1 MRHSC
6 MGRSNR
12 YPSCNNSQCNN
23 PNPSLCCCP
32 PGPAGPIGP
41 VGPVGPPGPIGPT
54 GLIGPTGPAGLVG
67 PAGTT
72 GATGAIGPTGP
83 AGPVGSAGPAG
94 PVGPVGSPGSVG
106 VTGATG
112 PAGAPGPPGP
122 IGPSG
127 QPNTSY
133 AQYIVNAN
141 PASGSYLPFILQF
154 EEGGLANLQG
164 EEQISLTQGY
174 IYLIN
179 YTFYATPGINSYFQI
194 LPYLNNSP
202 ALFYS
207 TLATSN
213 ASTRNAFLSGSFIVN
228 FTITT
233 NTLLEFRLTYPADTT
248 NIDITGVICITPI
261 ATT

>member
-1 MRHSC
+1 MRHSY
-6 MGRSNR
+6 MNHSNH

-23 PNPSLCCCP
+23 SQCNNSNPSLCCCP

-41 VGPVGPPGPIGPT
+41 IGP
-54 GLIGPTGPAGLVG
+54 IGPTGPAG
-67 PAGTT
+67 AT
-72 GATGAIGPTGP
+72 GSTGAIGPTGP
-83 AGPVGSAGPAG
+83 TGMI
-94 PVGPVGSPGSVG
+94 
-106 VTGATG
+106 GATG
-112 PAGAPGPPGP
+112 PAGAIGPTGPTGSIGPTGP

-141 PASGSYLPFILQF
+141 PTSGSYLPFLLQF

-179 YTFYATPGINSYFQI
+179 YTLYATPGINSYFQI
-194 LPYLNNSP
+194 IPYLNNSP

-213 ASTRNAFLSGSFIVN
+213 ANTRNAFLSGSFIVN
-228 FTITT
+228 FTVTT
-233 NTLLEFRLTYPADTT
+233 NTLLGFRLTYPADVT